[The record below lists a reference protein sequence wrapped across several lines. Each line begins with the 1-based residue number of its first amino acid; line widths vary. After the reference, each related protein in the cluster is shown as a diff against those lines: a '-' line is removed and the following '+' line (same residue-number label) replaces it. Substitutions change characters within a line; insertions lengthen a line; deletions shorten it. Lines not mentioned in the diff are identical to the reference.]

1 MNKADAIQHLIDR
14 EYTNLVEAEF
24 YLDFYKKEMRNP
36 TKVGAAQ
43 AKESVDIWEKRIVT
57 LTTHINLLKE
67 YGRKK

>member
-1 MNKADAIQHLIDR
+1 MNKQDAIQHLIDR

-36 TKVGAAQ
+36 TKVGVAQ

-57 LTTHINLLKE
+57 LTNHINLLKE